1 MWAIYRKEIFV
12 FFSSLI
18 GYISIGVFL
27 LLLGLV
33 MWVFP
38 DYSIL
43 NSNYASLDQ
52 LFLIGPLVFMFLVP
66 AVTMRSFAEEHQSG
80 TIELLM
86 TKPVSIWAVIGG
98 KYLASLTLVALAL
111 LPTLIYYYSIYQLG
125 APKGNIDSGQ
135 VLGSYIGLLLLGGCF
150 VAVGLF
156 SSALSKNQIVSFVIA
171 IFVCFFSYWAFY
183 YLSKLPVFFGRWDD
197 VVERFGID
205 YHYESISRGVL
216 DTRDLIYF
224 ISFIGIFLLMTKAVL
239 DKQKK

>member
-1 MWAIYRKEIFV
+1 
-12 FFSSLI
+12 
-18 GYISIGVFL
+18 
-27 LLLGLV
+27 

-66 AVTMRSFAEEHQSG
+66 AVTMRSFAEEHQTG

-86 TKPVSIWAVIGG
+86 TKPVSAWAVIGG
-98 KYLASLTLVALAL
+98 KYFASLTLVALAL
-111 LPTLIYYYSIYQLG
+111 LPTLIYYYSVYQLG

-135 VLGSYIGLLLLGGCF
+135 VLGSYVGLLLLGGCF
-150 VAVGLF
+150 VAIGLF
-156 SSALSKNQIVSFVIA
+156 SSALSSNQIVSFVIA
-171 IFVCFFSYWAFY
+171 IFVCFFSFWAFY

-197 VVERFGID
+197 VVERFGIN

-216 DTRDLIYF
+216 DTRDLMYF
-224 ISFIGIFLLMTKAVL
+224 ISFIGIFLLITKAIL